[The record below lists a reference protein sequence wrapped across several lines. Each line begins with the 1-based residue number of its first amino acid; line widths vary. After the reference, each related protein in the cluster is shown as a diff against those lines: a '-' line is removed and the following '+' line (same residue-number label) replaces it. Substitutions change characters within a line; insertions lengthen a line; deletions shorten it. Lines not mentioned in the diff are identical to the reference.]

1 MKIDKFINHRFIS
14 IHPYEGVN
22 TIEAKLLDEG
32 FLVVMDEK
40 KNFLGILTPMDLI
53 KRPHKIVIDCLTPK
67 EAIMTDA
74 TIAEAMEK
82 FEKCKCSI
90 LPVLNEENFAGIIYK
105 NELINALR
113 NKVTE
118 LYKRSMI
125 SQNVKTSFLQSLSH
139 EIRTPMNWIL
149 GFLEIITEM
158 DEEEYRREGRNHF
171 EIVQKSANKFLQI
184 MNDLIN
190 ISIIN
195 SGDDIRVEHELVDI
209 DELFNELKI
218 YFEKSTPILLNR
230 EVQIVIKYEETPFRI
245 YSDGNKIKHILY
257 HLIDNAIKHARAQTV
272 EINYHIFQKNILLQ
286 VSNYGQSIPEER
298 QDRLFE
304 MFEKQDIKNEDYM
317 SSGLGIGLSLVK
329 KLAELLDGNISFVS
343 DELQTKFSISIPYVQ
358 ETKSGQIILL
368 QTVNKEVGTPILP
381 VDLSI

>member
-1 MKIDKFINHRFIS
+1 MKIAQFINRRFTS
-14 IHPYEGVN
+14 VHPYDGIN
-22 TIEAKLLDEG
+22 IIESKLLENG

-40 KNFLGILTPMDLI
+40 MNFCGILTPTDLI
-53 KRPHKIVIDCLTPK
+53 RRPHKIVIDCLTPK
-67 EAIMTDA
+67 EAIAADA
-74 TIAEAMEK
+74 TITDAMEK

-90 LPVLNEENFAGIIYK
+90 LPVLNGENFAGIIYK

-125 SQNVKTSFLQSLSH
+125 SENIKTSFLQSLSH

-158 DEEEYRREGRNHF
+158 DEEEYRREGRNHL
-171 EIVQKSANKFLQI
+171 EIVQKSASKFLQI

-195 SGDDIRVEHELVDI
+195 SGDDIRVEHELIDI
-209 DELFNELKI
+209 DELFNELKT

-230 EVQIVIKYEETPFRI
+230 EVQIVIKYAETPFRI

-272 EINYHIFQKNILLQ
+272 EINYLIFQKNLLLQ
-286 VSNYGQSIPEER
+286 VSNHGQPIPEER
-298 QDRLFE
+298 QDKLFE

-329 KLAELLDGNISFVS
+329 KLTELLGGNISFVS
-343 DELQTKFSISIPYVQ
+343 NELQTKFSISIPYVQ
-358 ETKSGQIILL
+358 EAESGQIILL
-368 QTVNKEVGTPILP
+368 QPVNKEAGTPILP
-381 VDLSI
+381 IDLSI